1 MSYVRSSLRQASLDR
16 QSAAR
21 IAGKRAL
28 SPRVV
33 QGEPPPKKNAGK
45 DGDKENE
52 DAPKVENDFVA
63 WLQHQNA
70 SLEELLS
77 KSVKL
82 GRTTTTKQQQ
92 SKIAELASVI
102 KEFRAAAKY
111 LLEEKTRLA
120 SELETA
126 RATTREIETEKAT
139 EKTQLAK
146 RICELE
152 TQVVVPFVRNP
163 ALTAVWIKIGHV
175 EEKLREAQSYV
186 VSLQTYNAS
195 LQKDMTNTSKRLTET
210 EVIFATSHRLKSV
223 LSAG

>member
-1 MSYVRSSLRQASLDR
+1 M
-16 QSAAR
+16 
-21 IAGKRAL
+21 
-28 SPRVV
+28 
-33 QGEPPPKKNAGK
+33 
-45 DGDKENE
+45 
-52 DAPKVENDFVA
+52 
-63 WLQHQNA
+63 
-70 SLEELLS
+70 
-77 KSVKL
+77 
-82 GRTTTTKQQQ
+82 
-92 SKIAELASVI
+92 I

-163 ALTAVWIKIGHV
+163 VPTAVWIKIGHV